1 MEGVPK
7 GLSPMAIIWQTH
19 LNVESCEAGEHAL
32 EVPRFPCRDDH
43 RACSKPELHRNP
55 ATCARAPWFNSE
67 RLHSEL
73 GDGTP
78 NEIEARYR
86 QQPQPTAA

>member
-7 GLSPMAIIWQTH
+7 GLSPVAIIWQTH
-19 LNVESCEAGEHAL
+19 LNVESCEAGGHAL

-55 ATCARAPWFNSE
+55 ATCARGKLARPAAGMPYLPKIPPWPIASPS
-67 RLHSEL
+67 LSSMPL
-73 GDGTP
+73 SP
-78 NEIEARYR
+78 
-86 QQPQPTAA
+86 